1 MNDSPLDGLLV
12 PDHSGTIVVFVPLLL
27 VITLQSLYL
36 KAELLAAFGTFFFI
50 DQSSD
55 LALGVHFVL
64 IHFVIA
70 HFVHFSL

>member
-1 MNDSPLDGLLV
+1 MNDSPLDSLVV
-12 PDHSGTIVVFVPLLL
+12 PDHSGTIVVFVLLML
-27 VITLQSLYL
+27 VLTLQSLYL
-36 KAELLAAFGTFFFI
+36 KAELLAAFGTSLFI
-50 DQSSD
+50 DQGSD